1 MTSPPEVPDE
11 FAAAYREAYER
22 ALLDQT
28 DAPRHRRPAQYRP
41 GYVDPTTAPV
51 PVETPAARSTADVE
65 LPERRGRL
73 VVGTHRQEA
82 VLDAGDTWFDHVR
95 DSRLFVP
102 VLLAALALLLVL
114 GAYVLGRAFT
124 AAVGG

>member
-1 MTSPPEVPDE
+1 MTQEHDE
-11 FAAAYREAYER
+11 LDAAGWRRGADGMRERSAAR
-22 ALLDQT
+22 VVLLDAAGRVLLVRGH
-28 DAPRHRRPAQYRP
+28 D
-41 GYVDPTTAPV
+41 VD
-51 PVETPAARSTADVE
+51 

>member
-22 ALLDQT
+22 AMLDQT
-28 DAPRHRRPAQYRP
+28 DAPRHRRPPPPEPA
-41 GYVDPTTAPV
+41 PTPV
-51 PVETPAARSTADVE
+51 ATPADTPASDLD

-73 VVGTHRQEA
+73 VVGTHRQEP
-82 VLDAGDTWFDHVR
+82 VGEDTWFDHVR

-102 VLLAALALLLVL
+102 ALLAALALLLVL